1 MLKLLLSKTFW
12 TWQRQGSLTAVA
24 DVLLPKKSKRE
35 REREKNLGAVR
46 SSVAVAISLQAQSS
60 LQFKSQRKKGALR
73 QVNRVGSSSSSSSN
87 GRNIDWQIFVVVS
100 LPFLLFLL
108 HHVLLLLLLLVWTS
122 LRAVDGT
129 QNDIQTQILD
139 WLVCL
144 MNGVWTNIVRVS
156 QSVRQSVCVCCTAVY
171 VQCCLVLWWLLPLL
185 QW

>member
-1 MLKLLLSKTFW
+1 MCCC
-12 TWQRQGSLTAVA
+12 Q
-24 DVLLPKKSKRE
+24 KKVRERE
-35 REREKNLGAVR
+35 REREKLGR
-46 SSVAVAISLQAQSS
+46 SKKLCCRCYLAPGAIKC

-73 QVNRVGSSSSSSSN
+73 QVNRVGSSSSSSN
-87 GRNIDWQIFVVVS
+87 GRNTDWQIFVVVS
-100 LPFLLFLL
+100 LPFLLLLL
-108 HHVLLLLLLLVWTS
+108 HHVLLLLFLLVWTS

-144 MNGVWTNIVRVS
+144 MNGVWTNIVKVS